1 MVHIGHHKPDAT
13 SAREETEMTPVRQD
27 APSTTSPTYVHL
39 LRAARRMFQPDELE
53 RLVPRSRGGPRLAE
67 VNGRGTAFLDPIAAT
82 EAIAYDF
89 LSKGGK
95 YSRPF
100 ITLAAYDA
108 LTGGHCTR
116 PDGANH
122 VADRLTDVVRHAA
135 VSIESFHKASLVHDD
150 IQDGDAFR
158 YGKPTLHV
166 EHGVPTAINVGDY
179 LIGLGYRLVSRDI
192 GQLGA
197 ATAADILNKL
207 ADAHTK
213 LSEGQGAELVW
224 RDSRDKRLTPEEA
237 LKIYALKT
245 APAFEAAL
253 YCGLRLAG
261 PAEHYAK
268 PVAELA
274 RHLGIAFQILNDLQD
289 WKGDDFNKLTHGGDV
304 LGGRPTV
311 LWALAMDSLA
321 AEKRRELEQL
331 VAKGQAM
338 PGDFAHIRR
347 LFQEARVF
355 ERARRLVDEHRK
367 QAELVA
373 DDLTPDALSYLAH
386 HLIDAVLEPPAA
398 TDRSRHPLAVSAR

>member
-1 MVHIGHHKPDAT
+1 
-13 SAREETEMTPVRQD
+13 MTVVRQD
-27 APSTTSPTYVHL
+27 APAKTSTTYVHL
-39 LRAARRMFQPDELE
+39 LRAARRLFHPDELE
-53 RLVPRSRGGPRLAE
+53 QLVPRTRGGPRLSE
-67 VNGRGTAFLDPIAAT
+67 VNGQGAAALDPIAAT

-116 PDGANH
+116 PDGAEQ
-122 VADRLTDVVRHAA
+122 AASRLSNSVRRAA

-158 YGKPTLHV
+158 YGQPTLHI
-166 EHGVPTAINVGDY
+166 EHGVATAINVGDY
-179 LIGLGYRLVSRDI
+179 LIGLGYHVVSRDI
-192 GQLGA
+192 GELGA
-197 ATAADILNKL
+197 DMAAEILSKL

-224 RDSRDKRLTPEEA
+224 RDSRDKRLTPAEA
-237 LKIYALKT
+237 LRIYALKT

-261 PAEHYAK
+261 PADQYATA
-268 PVAELA
+268 VESLT

-289 WKGDDFNKLTHGGDV
+289 WRGDDFNKLTHGGDV

-311 LWALAMDSLA
+311 LWALALEGLEDA
-321 AEKRRELEQL
+321 DRQKLEQL
-331 VAKGQAM
+331 VAEGRASVEVLAQ
-338 PGDFAHIRR
+338 IRR
-347 LFQEARVF
+347 LFQKAGVF
-355 ERARRLVDEHRK
+355 DRALRMVDEHRRA
-367 QAELVA
+367 AERLA
-373 DDLTPDALSYLAH
+373 DEFEPEALCRLAH
-386 HLIDAVLEPPAA
+386 YLIKTVLEPPAVSPA
-398 TDRSRHPLAVSAR
+398 RRPLAVPAR